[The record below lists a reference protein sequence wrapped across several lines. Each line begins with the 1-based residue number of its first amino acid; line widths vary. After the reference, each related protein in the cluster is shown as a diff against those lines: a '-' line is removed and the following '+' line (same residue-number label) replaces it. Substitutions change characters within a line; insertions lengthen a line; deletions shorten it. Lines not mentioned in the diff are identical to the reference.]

1 MTTLLIFL
9 FFAIC
14 FIFGAL
20 AIGRSIS
27 LDEKNYKPLNKNR
40 KYKSAFR
47 SNIVGRKA
55 SDGYEIDS
63 PEYY

>member
-1 MTTLLIFL
+1 MITFKLIL
-9 FFAIC
+9 FFAAC

-27 LDEKNYKPLNKNR
+27 LDEKNYKPLNNNR
-40 KYKSAFR
+40 KYKSAFK

-55 SDGYEIDS
+55 SKQREIES